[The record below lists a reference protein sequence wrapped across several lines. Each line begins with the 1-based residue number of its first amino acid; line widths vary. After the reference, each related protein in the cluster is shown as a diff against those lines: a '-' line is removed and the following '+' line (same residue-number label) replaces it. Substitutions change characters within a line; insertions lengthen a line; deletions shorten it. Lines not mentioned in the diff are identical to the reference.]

1 MGDLNGASSL
11 GGGGFVR
18 RGKKAVRPGKRSIT
32 VTKASLLCFF
42 IRTGEENNY
51 KRAARRRSERHLRHF
66 QRVAPFR
73 AFHWLMDA
81 GLPQNKPLRD
91 LPKNAI
97 NGGKHWRRFQA
108 EENRQ
113 SNSNPAAGVELVL
126 CFVFFLPDFL
136 GNSLS
141 LVGKQTNSK
150 KKRSEP
156 TKRIAS

>member
-1 MGDLNGASSL
+1 MGNLNGASSL
-11 GGGGFVR
+11 GGFVR
-18 RGKKAVRPGKRSIT
+18 CGKKAAGPGKRSIT

-97 NGGKHWRRFQA
+97 NGRKHWRRFQA
-108 EENRQ
+108 EENQQ
-113 SNSNPAAGVELVL
+113 SNSNLAAGVDWFLF
-126 CFVFFLPDFL
+126 FVFVYLIFLAIR
-136 GNSLS
+136 
-141 LVGKQTNSK
+141 LV
-150 KKRSEP
+150 
-156 TKRIAS
+156 